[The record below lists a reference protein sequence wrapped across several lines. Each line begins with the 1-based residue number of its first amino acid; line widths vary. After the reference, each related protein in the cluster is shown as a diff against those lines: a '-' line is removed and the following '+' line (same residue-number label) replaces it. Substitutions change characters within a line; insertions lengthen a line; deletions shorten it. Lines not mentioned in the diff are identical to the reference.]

1 MSGTY
6 NDVAVLRRA
15 EAAENG
21 TEQEPTEARHT
32 PETGGQVP
40 ITVIEPERR
49 ARGGIVLLHEAR
61 EFTGSLL
68 ELMQALAAEGW
79 IVVAPNLFHRAT
91 AESPGVFGDELF
103 EDFDA
108 CFDWLTRR
116 GVFPD
121 CIGVLGFDTA
131 GTAAFLVAT
140 NRPIG
145 AAVSVAAP
153 GIRKPLTEDAE
164 ALVNVAPHLKAPWL
178 GMFGAE
184 AATPADEV
192 EELRE
197 ACARAAVASLVVGY
211 SGLLHRAD
219 QSTEEED
226 EEGVDEQIDPQTRIF
241 DWFDSN
247 LR

>member
-6 NDVAVLRRA
+6 DDVALLRRGET
-15 EAAENG
+15 EANG
-21 TEQEPTEARHT
+21 HEQEPTGAPSG
-32 PETGGQVP
+32 PEGGQSVP
-40 ITVIEPERR
+40 ITVIEPDGY

-68 ELMQALAAEGW
+68 EFMRALAGEGW
-79 IVVAPNLFHRAT
+79 LVVAPNLFHRAS
-91 AESPGVFGDELF
+91 ASSAGVFGDELF

-108 CFDWLTRR
+108 CFDWLTQH

-121 CIGVLGFDTA
+121 CIGALGFDTA

-153 GIRKPLTEDAE
+153 GITTPLTDQAE
-164 ALVNVAPHLKAPWL
+164 ALVTAVPRLQAPWL
-178 GMFGAE
+178 GLFGAE
-184 AATPADEV
+184 PSTPAEDV
-192 EELRE
+192 DRLRDAGAE
-197 ACARAAVASLVVGY
+197 ASVASLVVTY
-211 SGLLHRAD
+211 PGLLHRAD
-219 QSTEEED
+219 TPGEEESD
-226 EEGVDEQIDPQTRIF
+226 ELIDSRTRIF
-241 DWFDSN
+241 DWFDSH